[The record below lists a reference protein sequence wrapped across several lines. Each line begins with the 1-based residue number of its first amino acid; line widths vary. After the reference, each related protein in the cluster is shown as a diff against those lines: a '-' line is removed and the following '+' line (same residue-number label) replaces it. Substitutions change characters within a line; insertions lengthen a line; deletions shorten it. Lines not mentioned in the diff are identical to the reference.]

1 MTDYPI
7 DVVRSARR
15 KRTVSASL
23 REGRVKVMVPAGLEP
38 DEETKLVEE
47 IAGRVIRKA
56 TSRDVDL
63 VARAG
68 ELAERYDLPEPT
80 EIKWSTRQKRQW
92 GSCSPGDSRIRVS
105 NRLATMPSWVLDY
118 VLIHE
123 MAHLEV
129 ADHGPRFRELVERYE
144 LSERATGYLMAVGAL
159 DPPGGDGLEQ
169 PKNPHDRRRSTA

>member
-38 DEETKLVEE
+38 DEEAKLVAE

-63 VARAG
+63 VARAA
-68 ELAERYDLPEPT
+68 ELAERYDLPNPIDIT
-80 EIKWSTRQKRQW
+80 WSTRQKRRW
-92 GSCSPGDSRIRVS
+92 GSCSPENRCIRIS
-105 NRLATMPSWVLDY
+105 DRLASVPGWVLDS

-129 ADHGPRFRELVERYE
+129 PGHGPEFRELLNRYE
-144 LSERATGYLMAVGAL
+144 LAERATGYLMAAGAL
-159 DPPGGDGLEQ
+159 DSTGDSGVETPETYRQ
-169 PKNPHDRRRSTA
+169 T